1 MSESKEH
8 FIRISKLF
16 LNFKLRMF
24 IAILCMIIAAL
35 CTGFHAWLVKPALDN
50 VLINADR
57 FYLYFIP
64 IAILITGII
73 KGLVTYIQIT
83 SLQFMSHRIIEKLR
97 RDVFKNIINVHYGF
111 FVKNKIGSLITRI
124 TTDTYYLSGA
134 MANTYTAL
142 IKDSLTLTVLIGNMF
157 YQNWK
162 LACISI
168 VIFPLAIVPIR
179 VLGKKIRRVTKNLQ
193 EQVGTLAS
201 NLEEVF
207 RGIKNVKSFN
217 AENFEIKRVNKE
229 IEQARELNFKQE
241 KITARSRP
249 FTETLGSMA
258 AGLAIFG
265 GGIFVI
271 NENMTAGQLMSFL
284 VSLMLAYAPLKNL
297 INVNVLLQSGLGAA
311 SRIFEFIDFKNETI
325 GGSKI
330 IKNFKTLS
338 FKEVFFKY
346 ENTNKNIINRVN
358 FNLKAGKKVAFVG
371 PSGGGKS
378 TLMALFLRLF
388 DITKGDIT
396 INEIDI
402 KKLKLNSLRNIFSLV
417 SQDTVLFDGTISEN
431 IKYNSGNN
439 QSNIN
444 HFANIACVNDFANNL
459 PLKLDTK
466 IGENGIKLSGGQ
478 RQRISIA
485 RALAQKSP
493 VVLLDEPTSNL
504 DLKTESKLFNN
515 LYHLP
520 KITMIVVAHRLST
533 IKNFDEIYYLE
544 NGEVVEKGTHKTL
557 MAKKKHYYN
566 LYQRQI
572 KKNA

>member
-50 VLINADR
+50 VLINADK

-168 VIFPLAIVPIR
+168 VIFPLAIIPIR

-325 GGSKI
+325 GGSKV

-338 FKEVFFKY
+338 FKDVFFKY

-358 FNLKAGKKVAFVG
+358 FKLKSGKKVAFVG

-431 IKYNSGNN
+431 IKYNSGHN

>member
-168 VIFPLAIVPIR
+168 VIFPLAIIPIR

-431 IKYNSGNN
+431 IKYNSGHN

-544 NGEVVEKGTHKTL
+544 NGEVIEKGTHNTL
-557 MAKKKHYYN
+557 MAKKKNYYN

>member
-24 IAILCMIIAAL
+24 VAILCMIIAAL

-50 VLINADR
+50 VLINADT

-330 IKNFKTLS
+330 INNFKTLS

-358 FNLKAGKKVAFVG
+358 FKLKSGKKVAFVG

-431 IKYNSGNN
+431 IKYNSGHN

-557 MAKKKHYYN
+557 MAKKKNYYN

>member
-111 FVKNKIGSLITRI
+111 FIKNKIGSLITRI

-217 AENFEIKRVNKE
+217 AENFEIKRVNKQ

-325 GGSKI
+325 GGSKV
-330 IKNFKTLS
+330 IKNFKILS
-338 FKEVFFKY
+338 FKEVIFKY

-358 FNLKAGKKVAFVG
+358 FKLKSGKKVAFVG

-431 IKYNSGNN
+431 IKYNSGHN

-544 NGEVVEKGTHKTL
+544 NGEVVEKGTHKSL
-557 MAKKKHYYN
+557 MAKKKNYYN